1 MRAEERRAE
10 IVSILTE
17 AQEAVPG
24 GVLSQRTGV
33 SRQIIVQDIAALK
46 AAGHDIVATH
56 RGYVLKVAPMAE
68 RVFKVRHNREQTEE
82 ELTCIVELGGTVV
95 NVFVWHKVYGRIEAT
110 LNIFSKRGVQ
120 QLVESVNHGRSTE
133 LMQITDGYHYHT
145 VRAESEQVLD
155 HIEGE
160 LRGRGYIV
168 PEK

>member
-1 MRAEERRAE
+1 MRAEERRRE
-10 IVSILTE
+10 IVEILTE
-17 AQEAVPG
+17 AQGPVPG
-24 GVLSQRTGV
+24 GELSKRTGV

-46 AAGHDIVATH
+46 GAGHDIIATH
-56 RGYVLKVAPMAE
+56 RGYVLKIEPMAE

-82 ELTCIVELGGTVV
+82 ELTCIVEQGGTVV
-95 NVFVWHKVYGRIEAT
+95 DVFVWHKVYGRIEAA
-110 LNIFSKRGVQ
+110 LNISTQRGIR
-120 QLVESVNHGRSTE
+120 QLIDGVNSGKSTE

-160 LRGRGYIV
+160 LRGLGYIV